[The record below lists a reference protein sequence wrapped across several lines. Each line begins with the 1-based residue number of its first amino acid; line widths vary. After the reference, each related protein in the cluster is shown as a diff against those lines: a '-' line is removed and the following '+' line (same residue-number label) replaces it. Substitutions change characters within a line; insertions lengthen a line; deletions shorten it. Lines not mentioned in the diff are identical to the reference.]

1 VFLAFAIM
9 AVSLRLPV
17 VGEHLGL
24 LATAIWLYVIYY
36 IFRAMRVYYE
46 QSRWLTFAKYLTL
59 GFAYVCAASI
69 VLAGTAILSAIT
81 M

>member
-1 VFLAFAIM
+1 M
-9 AVSLRLPV
+9 AVSLKIPV

-24 LATAIWLYVIYY
+24 LATAIWIYVIWY

-46 QSRWLTFAKYLTL
+46 QSRWLTFGKYLFI
-59 GFAYVCAASI
+59 GFAYICAAAI
-69 VLAGTAILSAIT
+69 VLAGTALFSAVT